1 MVSSLPL
8 TGFIVVIWVI
18 RWLWNWLPSL
28 LAAIRSKVPDSD
40 VTHMAP
46 YPCEPIKARAKFS
59 LTMGL
64 RRLNQPNWLT
74 VDKNYV
80 DEHWIR
86 DRLLRENRQQVL
98 QCLPESQ
105 AACEEMLE
113 EVIGFLCDHFPG
125 MFERKRRGSTLV
137 ICNKETC
144 ESFAFGPSN
153 NKMEPLEI
161 AARLA
166 MEDLSILMPNED
178 GEYYLFMARLT
189 PLSPMERS
197 NYFVQTTCPNEDLF
211 SVLFCPNGLSVDNF
225 RPSPRDIVIRR
236 ERQTFRRLPRT
247 DAIVFSVKTTLTAL
261 DELPPQELAN
271 LATEINHW
279 PDDIARYKG
288 RDIWGTAVLE
298 FCEQR
303 AGPQPEDS

>member
-28 LAAIRSKVPDSD
+28 VATIRSKVPDND

-46 YPCEPIKARAKFS
+46 YPCEPIKARSKFS

-113 EVIGFLCDHFPG
+113 EVIGFLCHHFPC
-125 MFERKRRGSTLV
+125 MFERTRWGSTV
-137 ICNKETC
+137 TIRNKETC
-144 ESFAFGPSN
+144 ESFAFQPSN

-178 GEYYLFMARLT
+178 GQYYLFVGLLLLLLSISHLLPI
-189 PLSPMERS
+189 PLLQMKVSD
-197 NYFVQTTCPNEDLF
+197 Q
-211 SVLFCPNGLSVDNF
+211 
-225 RPSPRDIVIRR
+225 
-236 ERQTFRRLPRT
+236 
-247 DAIVFSVKTTLTAL
+247 
-261 DELPPQELAN
+261 
-271 LATEINHW
+271 
-279 PDDIARYKG
+279 
-288 RDIWGTAVLE
+288 
-298 FCEQR
+298 
-303 AGPQPEDS
+303 

>member
-1 MVSSLPL
+1 MVSTLPL

-28 LAAIRSKVPDSD
+28 VAAIRSKVPDSD
-40 VTHMAP
+40 VTHMEP
-46 YPCEPIKARAKFS
+46 YPCEPIKARSKFS

-98 QCLPESQ
+98 QCLPESR

-113 EVIGFLCDHFPG
+113 EVIEFLCDHFPQ
-125 MFERKRRGSTLV
+125 MFERKRRGSTVV

-166 MEDLSILMPNED
+166 MEDLSILMLNED
-178 GEYYLFMARLT
+178 GEYYLFVI
-189 PLSPMERS
+189 LSSSHSSFYFFKSLFSKRKGS
-197 NYFVQTTCPNEDLF
+197 NY
-211 SVLFCPNGLSVDNF
+211 
-225 RPSPRDIVIRR
+225 
-236 ERQTFRRLPRT
+236 
-247 DAIVFSVKTTLTAL
+247 
-261 DELPPQELAN
+261 
-271 LATEINHW
+271 
-279 PDDIARYKG
+279 
-288 RDIWGTAVLE
+288 
-298 FCEQR
+298 
-303 AGPQPEDS
+303 